1 MGNQNLQ
8 KLDRNNLVSIVNDI
22 NKGRT
27 DKALVALDKL
37 IKSFPDDALLFNLRG
52 ACHEAMNQF
61 DQSIE
66 SFNKAVEIHPQYEEA
81 LYNLGVVQKKA
92 GKPDDAINSYQR
104 AIGINSQNANAHNNL
119 GNLLTQKGHIKQSI
133 EHLNLA
139 LKLNPKFAE
148 AHNNLGLANMELN
161 KLSECIN
168 NFLLAIEN
176 NPQYEGAYINLGRVY
191 RELNEFDNELNCY
204 KKCLKIKPNASK
216 ILVQLGRAYR
226 NRGENKLAID
236 CFESS
241 LNFNPESYSAY
252 FELANWS
259 EYKLNKE
266 QIAKMESFAENDGLN
281 DNDKINLNYALALI
295 YEKNEDSDKLF
306 SSLHRANSLRKK
318 SLNYSLHDDEKRA
331 NNVKDFYQGLSN
343 AKEIKLHEKSKSKN
357 PIFIVG
363 MPRSG
368 SSLIEQILS
377 SHHNVY
383 GGGELQIFRKIL
395 NPLINTFLNDRE
407 SFQEIIKD
415 NNCYE
420 SIRYEYLE
428 SIDRLDFKEAF
439 FTDKALLN
447 FQYIGLILRALPDS
461 KIIHIKRDAMAICWS
476 NFKTNFAQRGI
487 AFSND
492 LNDLVGFYRLYEEQM
507 NFWHSEFPNQIYDL
521 KYESMT
527 KNQIIETK
535 ELLNFCNLDWDENCL
550 HFYNNNRS
558 VKTASKDQVRKKI
571 YSGSSDAWKK
581 YKNYLEPLTNGLVD
595 TNL

>member
-252 FELANWS
+252 FELANRS

-331 NNVKDFYQGLSN
+331 NNVKDFYQGLPN

-407 SFQEIIKD
+407 SFQETIKD

-595 TNL
+595 TN

>member
-66 SFNKAVEIHPQYEEA
+66 SFNKAVEIHPLYEEA

-104 AIGINSQNANAHNNL
+104 ALGINSQNANAHNNL

-139 LKLNPKFAE
+139 LNLNPKFAE

-161 KLSECIN
+161 KLHECIN

-252 FELANWS
+252 FELANRS

-331 NNVKDFYQGLSN
+331 NNVKDFYQGSSN

-395 NPLINTFLNDRE
+395 NPLLNTFLNDRE

-415 NNCYE
+415 KNCYE
-420 SIRYEYLE
+420 SIRYEYLK

-492 LNDLVGFYRLYEEQM
+492 LNDLVGFYKLYEEQM

-527 KNQIIETK
+527 KNQTIETK

-595 TNL
+595 IN

>member
-8 KLDRNNLVSIVNDI
+8 KLDRNNLVSIINDI

-37 IKSFPDDALLFNLRG
+37 IKSFPDEALLFNLRG

-66 SFNKAVEIHPQYEEA
+66 SFSKALEIHPHYEEA

-104 AIGINSQNANAHNNL
+104 AIGINSKNANAYNNL

-139 LKLNPKFAE
+139 LNLNPKFAE

-161 KLSECIN
+161 KLHECIN

-191 RELNEFDNELNCY
+191 RELDEFDNELNCY
-204 KKCLKIKPNASK
+204 KKFLKIKPNASK

-226 NRGENKLAID
+226 NSGENKLAID

-252 FELANWS
+252 FELANGS

-281 DNDKINLNYALALI
+281 DEDKIKLNYALALI

-331 NNVKDFYQGLSN
+331 NNVKDFYQGSSN

-415 NNCYE
+415 KNCYE

-492 LNDLVGFYRLYEEQM
+492 LNDLVGFYKLYEEQM

-527 KNQIIETK
+527 KNQTIETK

-581 YKNYLEPLTNGLVD
+581 YKNYLEPLTKGLVD
-595 TNL
+595 IN

>member
-66 SFNKAVEIHPQYEEA
+66 SFNKAVEIHPLYEEA

-139 LKLNPKFAE
+139 LNLNPKFAE

-161 KLSECIN
+161 KLHECIN

-252 FELANWS
+252 FELANRS

-331 NNVKDFYQGLSN
+331 NNVKDFYQGSSN

-395 NPLINTFLNDRE
+395 NPLLNTFLNNRE

-415 NNCYE
+415 KNCYE

-492 LNDLVGFYRLYEEQM
+492 LNDLVGFYKLYEEQM

-527 KNQIIETK
+527 KNQTIETK

-595 TNL
+595 IN

>member
-104 AIGINSQNANAHNNL
+104 AIGINSKNANAYNNL

-161 KLSECIN
+161 KLHECIN

-252 FELANWS
+252 FELANRS

-331 NNVKDFYQGLSN
+331 NNVKDFYQGSSN

-492 LNDLVGFYRLYEEQM
+492 LNDLVGFYKLYEEQM

-521 KYESMT
+521 KYESLT
-527 KNQIIETK
+527 KNQTIETK

-595 TNL
+595 IN

>member
-27 DKALVALDKL
+27 YKALVALDKI
-37 IKSFPDDALLFNLRG
+37 IKSFPDDPLLFNLRG
-52 ACHEAMNQF
+52 ACYEAIDQF

-66 SFNKAVEIHPQYEEA
+66 NFSKAVEIHPQYEEA

-92 GKPDDAINSYQR
+92 GKPDDSINSYQR
-104 AIGINSQNANAHNNL
+104 AISINSQNAKAHNNL
-119 GNLLTQKGHIKQSI
+119 GNILTQKGRIKQSI
-133 EHLNLA
+133 EHLNIA
-139 LKLNPKFAE
+139 LNLNPKFAE
-148 AHNNLGLANMELN
+148 AHNNLGLANRELH
-161 KLSECIN
+161 KLHECIN

-252 FELANWS
+252 FELANRS

-331 NNVKDFYQGLSN
+331 NNVKDFYQGSSN

-415 NNCYE
+415 KNCYE

-492 LNDLVGFYRLYEEQM
+492 LNDLVGFYKLYEEQM

-521 KYESMT
+521 KYESLT
-527 KNQIIETK
+527 KNQTIETM

-595 TNL
+595 IN